1 MARAVVANPFD
12 NQIGSV
18 ASTAN
23 VVDIYQRGVVA
34 RSPFEALADSLK
46 RFEAKATPAL
56 QRQEQRAAEKEM
68 REGERLY
75 QENRIAIGEAVKK
88 GLIEEG
94 ASPYLR
100 KGYRV
105 SQLNTMATRYA
116 AELESAL
123 VTQKLF
129 HNGDPNKI
137 ESFIAGFQEKFVAD
151 NGFSE
156 FADSEVAEFFGINAN
171 KANEVFRTSWREKH
185 VAYQKEQN
193 YLQFERDT
201 AAMTTLL
208 FREDMTDTEQAV
220 AMEQLK
226 EWIETQA
233 KERSLDGMNN
243 TRVTETIITGVS
255 LAAELA
261 GDADILD
268 VLKETKLGTAAI
280 GSSFKRQAEI
290 MAVENRIAAK
300 LQAQANTEYTK
311 FVRDMKALRG
321 KVSGEAHSLILSP
334 DFSVPAVRALADQL
348 FDTGVE
354 ENIAEAT
361 SILNFAEKVAEA
373 SNKVTLDPDDYL
385 DIQSRLEKAGLAW
398 QARAVLNTAAAAG
411 KIDASHMRQF
421 YGDWQSYY
429 KPKDEDDDDPNALD
443 FTTSTTTEGKALSA
457 FKSVITGNEFD
468 ATSDN
473 RINAIDASLQF
484 RILWTET
491 AQRMIQANDDKPL
504 SFTQKI
510 ELEKIVTSA
519 LIERFM
525 ATAAIEVD
533 SDAAQQSIANIVPTL
548 PD

>member
-1 MARAVVANPFD
+1 
-12 NQIGSV
+12 
-18 ASTAN
+18 
-23 VVDIYQRGVVA
+23 
-34 RSPFEALADSLK
+34 
-46 RFEAKATPAL
+46 
-56 QRQEQRAAEKEM
+56 
-68 REGERLY
+68 
-75 QENRIAIGEAVKK
+75 
-88 GLIEEG
+88 
-94 ASPYLR
+94 
-100 KGYRV
+100 
-105 SQLNTMATRYA
+105 
-116 AELESAL
+116 
-123 VTQKLF
+123 
-129 HNGDPNKI
+129 
-137 ESFIAGFQEKFVAD
+137 
-151 NGFSE
+151 
-156 FADSEVAEFFGINAN
+156 
-171 KANEVFRTSWREKH
+171 
-185 VAYQKEQN
+185 
-193 YLQFERDT
+193 
-201 AAMTTLL
+201 
-208 FREDMTDTEQAV
+208 
-220 AMEQLK
+220 
-226 EWIETQA
+226 
-233 KERSLDGMNN
+233 
-243 TRVTETIITGVS
+243 
-255 LAAELA
+255 
-261 GDADILD
+261 
-268 VLKETKLGTAAI
+268 
-280 GSSFKRQAEI
+280 
-290 MAVENRIAAK
+290 
-300 LQAQANTEYTK
+300 
-311 FVRDMKALRG
+311 MKALRG

-334 DFSVPAVRALADQL
+334 DSSVPAVRALADQL

-385 DIQSRLEKAGLAW
+385 DIQSSLEKAGLAW

-491 AQRMIQANDDKPL
+491 AQRMIEANEGKPL

-533 SDAAQQSIANIVPTL
+533 SPAAQQSIANIAPPL